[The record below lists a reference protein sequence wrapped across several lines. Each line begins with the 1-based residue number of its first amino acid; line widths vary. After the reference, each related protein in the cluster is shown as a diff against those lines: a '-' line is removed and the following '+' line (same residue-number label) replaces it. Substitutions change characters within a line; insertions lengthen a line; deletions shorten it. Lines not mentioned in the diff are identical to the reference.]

1 MAIFVYINN
10 SDKMKKLIVL
20 LLLCLNAHFALGQ
33 KVLVFYN
40 TANKTELAPLVKTAS
55 SKNKTLDTTSNPTS
69 FNEGTLKNYN
79 AVVFLNISANRLSF
93 REAAELQRF
102 IQAGGGFVGVGK
114 AAEKS
119 YKWLWYEKVL
129 GGRLAENQLE
139 NPTQISLITNASIGK
154 TSLPPLWKIN
164 DKPLVFNNL
173 PTRCKPVLL
182 DVMGKTW
189 AWYYTTDEGGKLF
202 YTALGCEPSA
212 YASADFINHI
222 WAGVEEVSA
231 KALPDYVKIAGS
243 ALPEEKNFLKI
254 LLADSLQNPVA
265 LATLRNNNVLLAEES
280 GQVKLYE
287 ANKRKTRTI
296 GKIDIAKLKAIRLDP
311 EYYQNGYVY
320 TFSETAP
327 EEYKI
332 NRMQVIGDSTLI
344 MTDFTSQSTN
354 PLVKSSSYD
363 FELYAKNPY
372 RLPKY
377 YDRKS
382 FRFDDEQ
389 GLVVETLDNDDN
401 VKNIEPFLTSMK
413 FNFIKDMAFGADGNL
428 YFLEDNQLK
437 KVDYAEGNRK
447 PIAIA
452 SANVTT
458 GNLPLKVRFSS
469 DASIDY
475 DTADKLSFEWVFD
488 GLNKSVEPNPEFT
501 FTKPGAFDVKL
512 KVTDTSG
519 ETAETILKIQ
529 ANKAAVKPRRK

>member
-1 MAIFVYINN
+1 
-10 SDKMKKLIVL
+10 MKKLIV
-20 LLLCLNAHFALGQ
+20 LLCLNAHFALGQ
-33 KVLVFYN
+33 KVLVFYD
-40 TANKTELAPLVKTAS
+40 TANKTELAHLLETAS
-55 SKNKTLDTTSNPTS
+55 SKNKTVDTTSSPAR
-69 FNEGTLKNYN
+69 FNESTLKNYN
-79 AVVFLNISANRLSF
+79 VVVFLNISANRLSF

-114 AAEKS
+114 AAEPS
-119 YKWLWYEKVL
+119 YKWLWYEKIL
-129 GGRLAENQLE
+129 GGRLAANQLE

-212 YASADFINHI
+212 YTNTDFIKHI

-265 LATLRNNNVLLAEES
+265 LATLKDNNVLVVEES
-280 GQVKLYE
+280 GNVKLYE
-287 ANKRKTRTI
+287 ANKRKIRTI
-296 GKIDIAKLKAIRLDP
+296 GKIEIPKLRAIRLDP

-327 EEYKI
+327 EAYTI
-332 NRMQVIGDSTLI
+332 NRMQLVGDSTLI

-354 PLVKSSSYD
+354 PLVKSSIYD
-363 FELYAKNPY
+363 FERYGKYPN

-377 YDRKS
+377 FDQKS
-382 FRFDDEQ
+382 FRYHNEQ
-389 GLVVETLDNDDN
+389 GIIVETLDNDEN
-401 VKNIEPFLTSMK
+401 VKNIEPFLTNMK

-458 GNLPLKVRFSS
+458 GNVPLKVKFSS

-475 DTADKLSFEWVFD
+475 DTADKLSFEWSFD
-488 GLNKSVEPNPEFT
+488 AINNSVEPNPEFT
-501 FTKPGAFDVKL
+501 FTKPGTFDVKL

-519 ETAETILKIQ
+519 ETAETTLKVQ
-529 ANKAAVKPRRK
+529 ANKAALKPRRK